1 MATHRKTGQ
10 GTSPLQLFCFFSLRR
25 EKKCMLSFCDAFS
38 LFQKKKQLIAGEDK
52 IDNDED
58 GEQHF
63 FIFTVVIVD
72 HVAIAPGEP
81 LF

>member
-10 GTSPLQLFCFFSLRR
+10 GTSPLHLFCFFSFWR

-58 GEQHF
+58 GEKHF
-63 FIFTVVIVD
+63 FIFTVEIVD